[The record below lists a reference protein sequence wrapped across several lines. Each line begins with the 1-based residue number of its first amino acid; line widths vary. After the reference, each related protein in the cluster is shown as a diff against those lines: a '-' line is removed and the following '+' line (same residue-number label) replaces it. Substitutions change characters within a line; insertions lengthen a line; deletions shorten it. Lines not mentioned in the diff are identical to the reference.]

1 MGSLFSSGSGSTPIA
16 GPDLSYEP
24 EDMYLAGGSTGTSFY
39 DWLKRNVKEYAPAI
53 GEAAVKGMGGK
64 EDKDKEVDNVIGS
77 QNALSGSASY
87 MAPGRLGP
95 VPSAQASQSVD
106 YEKAAQ
112 AAFRDALVQYILENP
127 KANIKGML

>member
-1 MGSLFSSGSGSTPIA
+1 MGSLFSSGSGSAPIA

-24 EDMYLAGGSTGTSFY
+24 EDMYLAGGSTGTSFT
-39 DWLKRNVKEYAPAI
+39 DWVERNLKKYGPAI

-95 VPSAQASQSVD
+95 VPSAQESQSFD